1 MVLQPV
7 VQLGELLAQP
17 QVLAVQQVE
26 QRELLVQQ
34 EVQPVLELLAQL
46 LPHQIRRK

>member
-1 MVLQPV
+1 VLQPV

-26 QRELLVQQ
+26 RREVL
-34 EVQPVLELLAQL
+34 PVLALQAQL
-46 LPHQIRRK
+46 PLGQLVRHQIRRK

>member
-1 MVLQPV
+1 VLQPV

-26 QRELLVQQ
+26 RREVL
-34 EVQPVLELLAQL
+34 PVLALQAQL
-46 LPHQIRRK
+46 PLTQLVRHQIRRK